1 MNILFATSEA
11 YPFIKTGGL
20 GDVSYALPKALK
32 KIGVDVRVI
41 LPKYNSIPEEYVNN
55 MRKIAEFTIK
65 VGWRN
70 KYCGLLELEKDGL
83 KFYFIDN
90 EYYFKRD
97 SAYAQ
102 MDDGERFSFF
112 SKAIIESINYM
123 NDFTPDI
130 LHCNDW
136 HTAISIPILRDQYF
150 NNTKLNHIK
159 TVYTIHNLKYQGVFS
174 KEMLGELL
182 NFGNEYFSEEKFKY
196 YDAISF
202 MKAGIVYADAVTTV
216 SPTYAQEIKTEY
228 YGEGLHGL
236 LQSRS
241 NDLYGILNGIDT
253 DINNPS
259 TDMHLFEKYDANNLQ
274 GKSKNKRELQKM
286 LNLPENNNIPMIG
299 IVSRLEEQKGF
310 DLLKEVI
317 EELLQENIQLVVLGT
332 GDQKYE
338 DLFKFFAWKYPDKL
352 SANIYFDNSLG
363 QKIYAAS
370 DMFLMPSRFE
380 PCGIGQL
387 IALKYGSVPIVRE
400 TGGLNDTVS
409 SYNEFTREG
418 NGFSFTRFDARDM
431 LYTIRRAIGFYYDKD
446 LWRELIQRG
455 MRGDYSW
462 GKSANE
468 YIDIYNNVINKW

>member
-55 MRKIAEFTIK
+55 MTKIAEFKIK

-90 EYYFKRD
+90 EYYFKMD

-159 TVYTIHNLKYQGVFS
+159 TVYTIHNLKYQGVFA
-174 KEMLGELL
+174 K
-182 NFGNEYFSEEKFKY
+182 
-196 YDAISF
+196 D
-202 MKAGIVYADAVTTV
+202 
-216 SPTYAQEIKTEY
+216 
-228 YGEGLHGL
+228 
-236 LQSRS
+236 R
-241 NDLYGILNGIDT
+241 
-253 DINNPS
+253 
-259 TDMHLFEKYDANNLQ
+259 
-274 GKSKNKRELQKM
+274 KS
-286 LNLPENNNIPMIG
+286 
-299 IVSRLEEQKGF
+299 
-310 DLLKEVI
+310 
-317 EELLQENIQLVVLGT
+317 VV
-332 GDQKYE
+332 
-338 DLFKFFAWKYPDKL
+338 
-352 SANIYFDNSLG
+352 
-363 QKIYAAS
+363 
-370 DMFLMPSRFE
+370 
-380 PCGIGQL
+380 
-387 IALKYGSVPIVRE
+387 
-400 TGGLNDTVS
+400 
-409 SYNEFTREG
+409 
-418 NGFSFTRFDARDM
+418 
-431 LYTIRRAIGFYYDKD
+431 
-446 LWRELIQRG
+446 
-455 MRGDYSW
+455 
-462 GKSANE
+462 
-468 YIDIYNNVINKW
+468 

>member
-1 MNILFATSEA
+1 MIRRPPRSTLFPYTTLFRS
-11 YPFIKTGGL
+11 
-20 GDVSYALPKALK
+20 
-32 KIGVDVRVI
+32 
-41 LPKYNSIPEEYVNN
+41 PKYNLIPEEYVNN
-55 MRKIAEFTIK
+55 MTKIAEFKIK

-159 TVYTIHNLKYQGVFS
+159 TVYTIHNLKYQGVFA

-228 YGEGLHGL
+228 YGE
-236 LQSRS
+236 
-241 NDLYGILNGIDT
+241 
-253 DINNPS
+253 
-259 TDMHLFEKYDANNLQ
+259 
-274 GKSKNKRELQKM
+274 
-286 LNLPENNNIPMIG
+286 IG
-299 IVSRLEEQKGF
+299 R
-310 DLLKEVI
+310 
-317 EELLQENIQLVVLGT
+317 
-332 GDQKYE
+332 
-338 DLFKFFAWKYPDKL
+338 
-352 SANIYFDNSLG
+352 
-363 QKIYAAS
+363 AS
-370 DMFLMPSRFE
+370 CR
-380 PCGIGQL
+380 
-387 IALKYGSVPIVRE
+387 
-400 TGGLNDTVS
+400 
-409 SYNEFTREG
+409 
-418 NGFSFTRFDARDM
+418 
-431 LYTIRRAIGFYYDKD
+431 
-446 LWRELIQRG
+446 
-455 MRGDYSW
+455 
-462 GKSANE
+462 
-468 YIDIYNNVINKW
+468 